1 MRTRQGSRP
10 TVDIWPG
17 FVDALSTLL
26 LAVIFMLVVFVL
38 GQFFLSQ
45 LLRSRDEAMVRLET
59 TVRDLRSE
67 LQLEQDTG
75 ADLRRSLG
83 QLSSDLQL
91 ALADRDELTG
101 AVAGRDQAISGL
113 EQRLAA
119 ADARQAATERERE
132 TAAAEREA
140 AEAAAANLRAEL
152 EQARQMITADRGQ
165 IEVQLAD
172 LVRLR
177 RDIEALAAVR
187 RELEGR
193 VAALAAAEQ
202 TSHEERQRLLEQ
214 LGAARDRSQALEA
227 ELADASERT
236 MLAQRD
242 VESSRS
248 RVEELVAQLGL
259 SEGERRSAA
268 EAGEAAAAEAA
279 RLLER
284 VRELSQQ
291 VSALSQALSFR
302 EQTVESQE
310 TQIADLGRQLTS
322 ALASQVEEL
331 SRYRSDFFGKLRAVL
346 GDREDVRIVGDRF
359 VFQSEVL
366 FGSGEADIGANGR
379 EQLAKLAA
387 AFKEMV
393 ANLPDDLPWV
403 LQVDGHTD
411 RRPISTPRFPSNW
424 ELSTARAISV
434 ARFLIEQG
442 IPAERVAARG
452 FAQFQPLEEGDSEE
466 ALRRNRRI
474 ELKLT
479 TR

>member
-1 MRTRQGSRP
+1 MRTRRENRQ

-26 LAVIFMLVVFVL
+26 LSVIFMLVVFVL
-38 GQFFLSQ
+38 GQFFSSE
-45 LLRSRDEAMVRLET
+45 LLRNRDEAMVRLEG

-67 LQLEQDTG
+67 LQLEQDT
-75 ADLRRSLG
+75 ASDLRRSLG

-91 ALADRDELTG
+91 AIADRDELSD
-101 AVAGRDQAISGL
+101 AVVERDQAIAGL
-113 EQRLAA
+113 QSRLTA
-119 ADARQAATERERE
+119 ADAQNAAVERER
-132 TAAAEREA
+132 AASEA
-140 AEAAAANLRAEL
+140 ARGASEAAAANLRAEL
-152 EQARQMITADRGQ
+152 EAARQMITADREQ
-165 IEVQLAD
+165 LAVQLAD
-172 LVRLR
+172 LVQLR
-177 RDIEALAAVR
+177 RDVEALTAVR
-187 RELEGR
+187 QELEGR
-193 VAALAAAEQ
+193 VAELAAAEQ
-202 TSHEERQRLLEQ
+202 MSREERQRLLAE
-214 LGAARDRSQALEA
+214 LGTARDRSQVLEA
-227 ELADASERT
+227 ELADARDLT

-242 VESSRS
+242 VESSRT
-248 RVEELVAQLGL
+248 RIEELVVQLAI
-259 SEGERRSAA
+259 SEGERATAA
-268 EAGEAAAAEAA
+268 NAQEATAAEAA

-291 VSALSQALSFR
+291 VAALTQSLSVR
-302 EQTVESQE
+302 EETIESQE
-310 TQIADLGRQLTS
+310 TRIADLGRQLNI

-387 AFKEMV
+387 AFKEII

-411 RRPISTPRFPSNW
+411 RRPISTSRFPSNW

-442 IPAERVAARG
+442 ISAERVAARG
-452 FAQFQPLEEGDSEE
+452 FAQFQPLEVGGGEE